1 MARDEILADESYR
14 RLKARYPNLV
24 AIDITV
30 ESNPHAHPGYA
41 NNVAK
46 TLSLHHPVESLASSW
61 YVSFSG
67 GEIVPV
73 SYCANPKCCGTQ
85 VDLSDLCHRKNSP
98 DGGSVPFREDVRCK
112 GYEGRTSNKMNDFSK
127 HNIECP
133 NVLRISGTLEFS

>member
-24 AIDITV
+24 AIEITI
-30 ESNPHAHPGYA
+30 ESNPHAIPGYT

-46 TLSLHHPVESLASSW
+46 ALTLHHPVESLGSSW
-61 YVSFSG
+61 YVGAG
-67 GEIVPV
+67 GKIVPV

-85 VDLSDLCHRKNSP
+85 VDLAGLCHRNCSL
-98 DGGSVPFREDVRCK
+98 DGGSVPFREDIRCK
-112 GYEGRTSNKMNDFSK
+112 GYEGRTPNEMNDFSK

-133 NVLRISGTLEFS
+133 NVLRIAGFLEFS